1 MGEPIVCSSV
11 HTGHMGPSGIG
22 ENTLLFTLVSRIAAF
37 FSRTTVCCCQ
47 GEVTSLLMS
56 VHPYARRGEVKLA
69 GARWTFSSSFR
80 LASAIMT
87 LKTRIYRPDL

>member
-37 FSRTTVCCCQ
+37 FFKDDRVLLSR
-47 GEVTSLLMS
+47 
-56 VHPYARRGEVKLA
+56 
-69 GARWTFSSSFR
+69 
-80 LASAIMT
+80 
-87 LKTRIYRPDL
+87 